1 MRYKGKI
8 CAAGREWR
16 LRYGNESLR
25 WITIQRDT
33 QFHDGR
39 MEWHVKLRCTST
51 STSPVIQGVE
61 AQEWNYI
68 YISFV

>member
-1 MRYKGKI
+1 M
-8 CAAGREWR
+8 A

-39 MEWHVKLRCTST
+39 KEWHAKWRCTST
-51 STSPVIQGVE
+51 STGIRGVE

-68 YISFV
+68 YFIYIGIRYLPDKDKAHN